1 MSKIEFVAGKYQTT
15 INGKMVKRSKL
26 AHLEYTM
33 RKAGLDV
40 KASPVASTPLST
52 VEVTKSEFSPVERFE
67 FIGDFTKMIVD
78 GDINSFVLTG
88 SGGIGKTTQVAN
100 TLELAGLVEDTP
112 DQPYGDY
119 LVIKG
124 FSTPRALYETLF
136 TYKDRILILDD
147 ADDAFKDPTG
157 ANILKAALDDKET
170 RVISWN
176 SSREDSEVPNRFTY
190 TGRVIFISNKH
201 ISQFPQAIVSRSQKV
216 DVTLTTDEIVEIIE
230 HVFEKRDD
238 ISAEVK
244 SDVLEFVK
252 ENASEATD
260 LNIRS
265 ATALIT
271 LRNKFGA
278 NKWKRIAKYS
288 FCGCK

>member
-1 MSKIEFVAGKYQTT
+1 
-15 INGKMVKRSKL
+15 
-26 AHLEYTM
+26 
-33 RKAGLDV
+33 
-40 KASPVASTPLST
+40 
-52 VEVTKSEFSPVERFE
+52 
-67 FIGDFTKMIVD
+67 
-78 GDINSFVLTG
+78 
-88 SGGIGKTTQVAN
+88 
-100 TLELAGLVEDTP
+100 
-112 DQPYGDY
+112 
-119 LVIKG
+119 
-124 FSTPRALYETLF
+124 
-136 TYKDRILILDD
+136 
-147 ADDAFKDPTG
+147 
-157 ANILKAALDDKET
+157 
-170 RVISWN
+170 
-176 SSREDSEVPNRFTY
+176 
-190 TGRVIFISNKH
+190 VIFISNKH

-238 ISAEVK
+238 ISTEVK